1 MKSAVLNLV
10 NISEKAGQRFS
21 IDDGILRTLL
31 LYPFTTGRT
40 MDLSS
45 TSIGRTQQDLILREE
60 QMDLRIENI
69 QVAMSDIKYSV
80 FTRLWNILCTII
92 PKKDT

>member
-1 MKSAVLNLV
+1 MKSAVLKLV

-31 LYPFTTGRT
+31 LYPFTT
-40 MDLSS
+40 S
-45 TSIGRTQQDLILREE
+45 TGRTQQDLILREE